1 MFRDHL
7 PSLHPGRFASS
18 TFHRVERL
26 VQTVAFWTATI
37 LPVGYLPLLA
47 LGPSR
52 FVSLPMLGQIV
63 SINALAL
70 LLGHGYRNESEETA
84 DAADAT
90 EE

>member
-1 MFRDHL
+1 MFRDNL
-7 PSLHPGRFASS
+7 PSLHPDRFVS
-18 TFHRVERL
+18 TTFNRIERL

-70 LLGHGYRNESEETA
+70 LLGHGYRNESEDSEDA
-84 DAADAT
+84 DG
-90 EE
+90 E